1 MLLSKVKRDQQT
13 LWLTALVTCI
23 LVVRSG
29 VVVVSFAILP
39 TGGKVS
45 LHVNNNFLFLEQ
57 RQLSSLRLPVET
69 SIASSTNS
77 NNNNSNTE
85 STIRSNEQRRMGEL
99 TKSEQVAYDIL
110 CELSKS
116 EYSFRIVVIGKNG
129 SAILESTVP
138 CFGPKIK
145 ILQSPSTG
153 TTFTATHMMMLV
165 HLRLVMIS
173 VNDTYACRTDT

>member
-1 MLLSKVKRDQQT
+1 MLLSKVKRDQRT

-23 LVVRSG
+23 LVVQSG

-57 RQLSSLRLPVET
+57 RRLPLLRLEM

>member
-1 MLLSKVKRDQQT
+1 MLLSKVKRDQRT

-23 LVVRSG
+23 LVIQSG
-29 VVVVSFAILP
+29 VVVVSFAVLP

-45 LHVNNNFLFLEQ
+45 LNVNNNFLFVEQ
-57 RQLSSLRLPVET
+57 RQLPLLRLET

-116 EYSFRIVVIGKNG
+116 EYPFRIVVIGKNG

>member
-57 RQLSSLRLPVET
+57 RRLPLLRLET

>member
-57 RQLSSLRLPVET
+57 RRLPLLRLEM